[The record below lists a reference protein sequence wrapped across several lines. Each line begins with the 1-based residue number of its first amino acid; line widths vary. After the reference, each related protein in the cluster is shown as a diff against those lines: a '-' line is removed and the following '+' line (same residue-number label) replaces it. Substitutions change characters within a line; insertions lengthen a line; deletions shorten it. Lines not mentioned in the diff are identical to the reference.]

1 MTKGG
6 TSGCAESEP
15 SCPPPVR
22 AGGVDPVKLL
32 VLGGTRFLSR
42 EVAAGAVARGWD
54 VTCACRGTSGTLPD
68 GVAHLPWDRDDE
80 VPAEL
85 AAGGWDA
92 VVDVARLPSHVRRA
106 VAATAG
112 AHWVFV
118 STVSVYADTSSRAM
132 EPLVEPIPADI
143 DLSVDP
149 EAYGGMKVACE
160 QVVQQQAAS
169 SVVVRPGLIVGPG
182 DPSGRFPYW
191 PQRLARGGEVLAP
204 GRPEDVVQ
212 VIDVRDLAAWLLDLA
227 ASPTTGVFDAVG
239 EPMPLGDLLAHVAS
253 GVGHASPHLTWVDAA
268 FLEAQDV
275 VPWAGEHSL
284 PLWLPRPE
292 YDGMLA
298 HDPGPALA
306 AGLRLRPV
314 AQTAPGCLDSPV
326 TALTP
331 EREAEVLAA
340 WHAR

>member
-1 MTKGG
+1 MN
-6 TSGCAESEP
+6 
-15 SCPPPVR
+15 
-22 AGGVDPVKLL
+22 LL

-42 EVAAGAVARGWD
+42 DVATQAVERGWD
-54 VTCACRGTSGTLPD
+54 VTCACRGRSGQVPD
-68 GVAHLPWDRDDE
+68 GAVHLPWDR
-80 VPAEL
+80 AEAAPDAV

-92 VVDVARLPSHVRRA
+92 VIDVARLPSQVRTA

-118 STVSVYADTSSRAM
+118 SSVSVYADDSSPAM
-132 EPLVEPIPADI
+132 EPLVEPIADDV

-160 QVVQQQAAS
+160 QLVQAGAAS
-169 SVVVRPGLIVGPG
+169 SVIVRPGLIVGPG
-182 DPSGRFPYW
+182 DPTGRFAYW

-212 VIDVRDLAAWLLDLA
+212 VIDVRDLGSWLLDLA
-227 ASPTTGVFDAVG
+227 ESRTTGVLDAVG
-239 EPMPLGDLLAHVAS
+239 RPMPFGELLTDVAA
-253 GVGHASPHLTWVDAA
+253 GVGTGEPRLTWVDTA
-268 FLEAQDV
+268 FLESHGV
-275 VPWAGEHSL
+275 EPWAGEGSL
-284 PLWLPRPE
+284 PLWLPRPA

-298 HDPGPALA
+298 HDPGPAVA

-314 AQTAPGCLDSPV
+314 AETAPDCLDSPV
-326 TALTP
+326 VALSP